1 MSGLKQKA
9 KTLKRLPCFG
19 DANMSDA
26 CAICPDN
33 EECVK
38 ETLKRPAK
46 PAFGKRVE
54 KIFMKMIEE
63 ESK

>member
-1 MSGLKQKA
+1 MSSLKEKA

-26 CAICPDN
+26 CPQCPDY
-33 EECVK
+33 EECIE

-54 KIFMKMIEE
+54 RILMKMME